1 MRFVLRFIVTAIAIY
16 ALIHYGYLS
25 GVTFASGNSSLLIF
39 AGVLS
44 LVNLII
50 GGALRLITLPI
61 RWLSMGIIGF
71 AISLFVVWIT
81 VTYGYSVTG
90 TQIV

>member
-1 MRFVLRFIVTAIAIY
+1 MRFVLRFIVTAISIY

-25 GVTFASGNSSLLIF
+25 GITFASGNTSLLIF
-39 AGVLS
+39 TGVLS

-61 RWLSMGIIGF
+61 RWLTMGVVGF

-81 VTYGYSVTG
+81 VNY
-90 TQIV
+90 